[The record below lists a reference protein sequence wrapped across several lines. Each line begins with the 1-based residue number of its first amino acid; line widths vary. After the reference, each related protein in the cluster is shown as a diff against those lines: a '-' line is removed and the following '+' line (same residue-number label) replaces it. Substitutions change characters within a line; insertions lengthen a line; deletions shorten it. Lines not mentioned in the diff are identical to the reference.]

1 MKNILFCLLS
11 AVLVLSA
18 SCDQE
23 IKPVEYK
30 VSFDANGGNGTLPD
44 SLTVVEGGVTALPS
58 GEGLS
63 RAGYEFAGWSEE
75 RDGDLLGESIV
86 VSRDVVLHAKWNDS
100 FSVSYREDYTGE
112 VKSIEIPALYQG
124 KVVDSIPS
132 GGFSGCPMTS
142 VVIPDSIHHIFS
154 NAFHGCSSLT
164 SLKRPSGVSVW
175 SDAFSECSALETLTI
190 SDKVQFKSGREFSDC
205 MLKKIIVEGKV
216 SPLKDTFYHC
226 PIEEIVF
233 GNAEL
238 VWPDEVLAKAL
249 DEKLLKEPN
258 KVKILVGV

>member
-1 MKNILFCLLS
+1 MKKILFCLLA

-44 SLTVVEGGVTALPS
+44 SLTVVEGG
-58 GEGLS
+58 
-63 RAGYEFAGWSEE
+63 
-75 RDGDLLGESIV
+75 DGS
-86 VSRDVVLHAKWNDS
+86 
-100 FSVSYREDYTGE
+100 
-112 VKSIEIPALYQG
+112 
-124 KVVDSIPS
+124 
-132 GGFSGCPMTS
+132 
-142 VVIPDSIHHIFS
+142 
-154 NAFHGCSSLT
+154 AFRL
-164 SLKRPSGVSVW
+164 
-175 SDAFSECSALETLTI
+175 
-190 SDKVQFKSGREFSDC
+190 QFKSGREFSDC